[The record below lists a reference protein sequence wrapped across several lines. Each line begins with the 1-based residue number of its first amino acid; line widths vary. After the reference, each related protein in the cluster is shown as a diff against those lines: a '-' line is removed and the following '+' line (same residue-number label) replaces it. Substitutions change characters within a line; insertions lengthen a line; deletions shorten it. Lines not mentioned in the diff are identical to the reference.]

1 MIYSTEQLKI
11 KILEM
16 INVFEAE
23 AVEFKEARVNYSFND
38 IGKYFSALSNE
49 ANLRS
54 LKDAWLIFG
63 VTNQK
68 EICGSSYRKDKKGG
82 SLQSLKKEI
91 ASSTNER
98 LTFLEIYEV
107 EIEGCRIVAFQIPP
121 AIPGIPT
128 TWHGAAYAREGESTC
143 PLPVNKMDIIRN
155 QLGIDWSKEIVED
168 ATLDDLDPDA
178 VLYARQLFAKRQR
191 DPAKAIEIL
200 EKLSDVD
207 VLNKA
212 GITFKGKITRTALYY

>member
-16 INVFEAE
+16 INVFETE

-68 EICGSSYRKDKKGG
+68 EIHSTQEGYFCCHHPVLPAAQTAWTWGG
-82 SLQSLKKEI
+82 
-91 ASSTNER
+91 
-98 LTFLEIYEV
+98 
-107 EIEGCRIVAFQIPP
+107 
-121 AIPGIPT
+121 
-128 TWHGAAYAREGESTC
+128 
-143 PLPVNKMDIIRN
+143 
-155 QLGIDWSKEIVED
+155 
-168 ATLDDLDPDA
+168 
-178 VLYARQLFAKRQR
+178 
-191 DPAKAIEIL
+191 
-200 EKLSDVD
+200 
-207 VLNKA
+207 
-212 GITFKGKITRTALYY
+212 